1 MRSGDNGEEMKEY
14 EVVNAVYGLMQ
25 ERDTL
30 RATLDDW
37 RRENGPGGWI
47 DVLRK
52 DAERYRWLR
61 NQYWETS
68 KLCVV
73 ARPKDAVKIGHWC
86 PSGEYLD
93 DVVDEQLRSDR
104 Q

>member
-1 MRSGDNGEEMKEY
+1 MGKDYVEEMNNDELVNVVY
-14 EVVNAVYGLMQ
+14 ELMR
-25 ERDTL
+25 ERDSL
-30 RATLDDW
+30 RAALYDW
-37 RRENGPGGWI
+37 VRANGPGGWI

-61 NQYWETS
+61 NQYWEIS

-86 PSGEYLD
+86 PSGKYLD
-93 DVVDEQLRSDR
+93 DVVDEQLRSDH